1 VYFCRIFV
9 EVRES
14 SEVDPHAAIAKFFQL
29 QRLILQQRAVWKAYS
44 PETSKESR
52 PEKEKPSRKVAAS
65 HNKAAPC
72 NTAKNS
78 DDAQTSERVE
88 WAREDGLKEICR
100 SWVALK
106 KESQSW
112 FLCFLEDA
120 LETGFKFEDQTK
132 NTTRDRVRGQ
142 SKAGDGRIA
151 VRLSQLKETS
161 NWLDQLQ
168 DEMDKSSDGSAVEN
182 VVQLKQKLYTCLL
195 GTVESAASALE
206 GRTGH
211 C

>member
-1 VYFCRIFV
+1 VYFCRIFA

-14 SEVDPHAAIAKFFQL
+14 SEVDPHAAIVKFFQL
-29 QRLILQQRAVWKAYS
+29 QRLILHQSAVWKAYS

-52 PEKEKPSRKVAAS
+52 PETEKPSWKAAAS

-78 DDAQTSERVE
+78 DDAQASERVE

-100 SWVALK
+100 SWIALK

-132 NTTRDRVRGQ
+132 NTIRDRVRGQ
-142 SKAGDGRIA
+142 SKAVDGRIA

-168 DEMDKSSDGSAVEN
+168 DEMDKSSDGSAVES
-182 VVQLKQKLYTCLL
+182 VVQLKQKVYKCLL

-206 GRTGH
+206 GRTGY